1 MARPS
6 AEAISPAVQQAMRDA
21 HLLLLPDT
29 VTPEAVDVLLRQ
41 RVDDSRLLEVGR
53 ARLGR
58 RSSISGPF
66 RLDDDTALAVHV
78 PGPWNLAYV
87 VQAPIER
94 DVAAFGDI
102 ADPVQRAWWMRLF
115 ADGKPF
121 REEGDAVDLA
131 LALARRLG
139 GALRIGRRPVLVQP
153 AASRL
158 LDLTVWSPSWVGPG
172 RLLAAVARTL
182 PGAAVDLG
190 GAAWAGPAEPSPDDE
205 PLDVG
210 QLDVLHASDDRLRL
224 AAAVV
229 GAVNDGRAL
238 AAPDVVD
245 GYEVLADDDLRV
257 AVTYEDHV
265 PPWVRRRLADRTPD
279 AGPLV
284 TLTVGWLPADVIRLE
299 SEQPPF
305 TFQRSREL
313 VRPRVR
319 ATARVLA
326 ELTHGVVTDAD
337 GFEVDRYSL
346 R

>member
-1 MARPS
+1 MARPT
-6 AEAISPAVQQAMRDA
+6 ADAVGPAAQQAMRDA
-21 HLLLLPDT
+21 HLLLVPDT
-29 VTPEAVDVLLRQ
+29 VTPETVDGLLRQ
-41 RVDDSRLLEVGR
+41 RVDDSRLLETGR
-53 ARLGR
+53 ASLGR
-58 RSSISGPF
+58 RSSIAGPF
-66 RLDDDTALAVHV
+66 RLDDDTAVAVRV
-78 PGPWNLAYV
+78 PGPWSVVYL

-94 DVAAFGDI
+94 DAAAFGDI

-139 GALRIGRRPVLVQP
+139 GAVRIGRRPVVVEP

-158 LDLTVWSPSWVGPG
+158 VDLTVWSPTWVGPS
-172 RLLAAVARTL
+172 RLLTAVARTL

-190 GAAWAGPAEPSPDDE
+190 GTPWAGPAAPAPHAE

-210 QLDVLHASDDRLRL
+210 QLDVLHASDDGLRL

-238 AAPDVVD
+238 AAPDAVD

-257 AVTYEDHV
+257 AVTHEDHV
-265 PPWVRRRLADRTPD
+265 PPWVRRRLADRLPD
-279 AGPLV
+279 AGPVV
-284 TLTVGWLPADVIRLE
+284 TLGVGWLPADVIRLE
-299 SEQPPF
+299 SEQPLF
-305 TFQRSREL
+305 AFQRSREL
-313 VRPRVR
+313 VRPYVR

-326 ELTHGVVTDAD
+326 DLTDGVVTDSD
-337 GFEVDRYSL
+337 GFEVDRGAL

>member
-1 MARPS
+1 M
-6 AEAISPAVQQAMRDA
+6 QDA
-21 HLLLLPDT
+21 HLLLVPDT
-29 VTPEAVDVLLRQ
+29 VSPQVVDALLRQ
-41 RVDDSRLLEVGR
+41 RVDDSRLLDVGR

-66 RLDDDTALAVHV
+66 TLDDDTAVAVHV
-78 PGPWNLAYV
+78 PRPWTVAYV

-94 DVAAFGDI
+94 DAAAFGDI
-102 ADPVQRAWWMRLF
+102 RDPVQRAWWMRLF
-115 ADGKPF
+115 PDGKPF

-139 GALRIGRRPVLVQP
+139 GAVRVGRRPVVVEP

-158 LDLTVWSPSWVGPG
+158 VDLTVWSPTWVGPG

-190 GAAWAGPAEPSPDDE
+190 GTPWTGPAAPTPHAEPS
-205 PLDVG
+205 DVG
-210 QLDVLHASDDRLRL
+210 QLDVLHASDDGLRL

-238 AAPDVVD
+238 AGPDVLD

-265 PPWVRRRLADRTPD
+265 PPWVRRRLTDRVPD
-279 AGPLV
+279 AGAAV
-284 TLTVGWLPADVIRLE
+284 TFSVGWLPADVIRLE
-299 SEQPPF
+299 SEQPLF
-305 TFQRSREL
+305 AFQRSREL
-313 VRPRVR
+313 VRPYVR

-326 ELTHGVVTDAD
+326 ELTDGVVTDAD
-337 GFEVDRYSL
+337 GFEVDRSAL